1 MYIGRLEL
9 DSRLQEQENSHA
21 EKTKDYGECLSI
33 CQILPQGSK
42 KILFTA
48 CHSGKLKLALLAQTS
63 FQLALKAF

>member
-33 CQILPQGSK
+33 CQILPSESLRPIPFY
-42 KILFTA
+42 KITEIVR
-48 CHSGKLKLALLAQTS
+48 TI
-63 FQLALKAF
+63 